1 MGSIPK
7 GTTKR
12 SNGALLKLRFGFLAL
27 KGTII
32 TIPKG
37 TTKTVS
43 KKKAAYY
50 VVWSG
55 KTPGI
60 YDTWEECEAQVKG
73 QTGAKFKGFATRQE
87 AEQAFSSSPDLYII
101 RKPKTEK
108 EGHSQLSIVNSQLS
122 APILPSLAVD
132 AACSGNPGVMEF
144 RGVIADTG
152 TEVFHR
158 GPFQQG
164 TNNIGE
170 FLAIVLG
177 LAYLKQNNLP
187 WALYTDSRTALS
199 WLKKGHADT
208 KIEWNASNQ
217 DLFFM
222 VRKAEMWL
230 HDNTWSTPIYKW
242 DTKAW
247 GEIPADFGRK

>member
-1 MGSIPK
+1 M
-7 GTTKR
+7 
-12 SNGALLKLRFGFLAL
+12 A
-27 KGTII
+27 
-32 TIPKG
+32 
-37 TTKTVS
+37 
-43 KKKAAYY
+43 KKNAYY
-50 VVWSG
+50 VVWRG
-55 KTPGI
+55 KQPGI
-60 YDTWEECEAQVKG
+60 YDSWDACEAQVKG
-73 QTGAKFKGFATRQE
+73 AQGAVYKGFSTRPE
-87 AEQAFSSSPDLYII
+87 AEQAYAAGPDTYII
-101 RKPKTEK
+101 RKAKATEENK
-108 EGHSQLSIVNSQLS
+108 SQIINHKSQIS
-122 APILPSLAVD
+122 SPILPALAVD

-158 GPFQQG
+158 GPFNGG

-187 WALYTDSRTALS
+187 WVLYSDSRTALA
-199 WLKKGHADT
+199 WLRKKHADT
-208 KIEWNASNQ
+208 KLEWNAQNQ

-222 VRKAEMWL
+222 LRKAEMWL
-230 HDNTWSTPIYKW
+230 HDNTWTTPIYKW

>member
-1 MGSIPK
+1 MGS
-7 GTTKR
+7 
-12 SNGALLKLRFGFLAL
+12 
-27 KGTII
+27 
-32 TIPKG
+32 IPKG

-60 YDTWEECEAQVKG
+60 YDTWEDCEAQVKG
-73 QTGAKFKGFATRQE
+73 VQGAKYKGFASRHE
-87 AEQAFSSSPDLYII
+87 AEQAFASSPENYII
-101 RKPKTEK
+101 RKPK
-108 EGHSQLSIVNSQLS
+108 NSQLS
-122 APILPSLAVD
+122 TLNSQLSTPILPALAVD
-132 AACSGNPGVMEF
+132 AACSGNPGVIEF

-158 GPFQQG
+158 GPFNGG

-187 WALYTDSRTALS
+187 WALYTDSRTALA
-199 WLKKGHADT
+199 WIKKGHADT
-208 KIEWNASNQ
+208 KMEWNAQNQ

-222 VRKAEMWL
+222 LRKAEMWL
-230 HDNTWSTPIYKW
+230 HDNTWTTPVYKW

>member
-1 MGSIPK
+1 M
-7 GTTKR
+7 
-12 SNGALLKLRFGFLAL
+12 
-27 KGTII
+27 
-32 TIPKG
+32 
-37 TTKTVS
+37 S

-55 KTPGI
+55 HVPGV
-60 YDTWEECEAQVKG
+60 YDNWADCKQQVKG
-73 QTGAKFKGFATRQE
+73 FEGAKYKGFASQAE
-87 AEQAFSSSPDLYII
+87 AERALHESPEKYIL
-101 RKPKTEK
+101 RKAGSTEK
-108 EGHSQLSIVNSQLS
+108 VQSPTN
-122 APILPSLAVD
+122 PILPALAVD

-158 GPFQQG
+158 GPFVNG

-170 FLAIVLG
+170 FLALVLG
-177 LAYLKQNNLP
+177 LAWLKQNNLP
-187 WALYTDSRTALS
+187 WALYSDSRTALA
-199 WLKKGHADT
+199 WLRKGHADT

-230 HDNTWSTPIYKW
+230 HDNTWTTPIYKW

>member
-1 MGSIPK
+1 M
-7 GTTKR
+7 T
-12 SNGALLKLRFGFLAL
+12 
-27 KGTII
+27 
-32 TIPKG
+32 
-37 TTKTVS
+37 
-43 KKKAAYY
+43 KKKALYY
-50 VVWSG
+50 VVWNG

-60 YDTWEECEAQVKG
+60 YDNWDDCEAQVKG
-73 QTGAKFKGFATRQE
+73 VKGAKYKGFASLPE
-87 AEQAFSSSPDLYII
+87 AEQAF
-101 RKPKTEK
+101 TESADKHIVKRQKDK
-108 EGHSQLSIVNSQLS
+108 EQGTKDKGQSK
-122 APILPSLAVD
+122 PILPALAVD
-132 AACSGNPGVMEF
+132 AACSGNPGIMEF

-158 GPFQQG
+158 GPFVQG

-187 WALYTDSRTALS
+187 WALYSDSRTALS
-199 WLKKGHADT
+199 WLKKKHADT
-208 KIEWNASNQ
+208 KLEWNASNQ
-217 DLFFM
+217 DLFLM

-230 HDNTWSTPIYKW
+230 HDNTWTTPIYKW

>member
-1 MGSIPK
+1 M
-7 GTTKR
+7 
-12 SNGALLKLRFGFLAL
+12 
-27 KGTII
+27 
-32 TIPKG
+32 
-37 TTKTVS
+37 S
-43 KKKAAYY
+43 KKKTAYY

-55 KTPGI
+55 HVPGV
-60 YDTWEECEAQVKG
+60 YDNWADCEQQVKG
-73 QTGAKFKGFATRQE
+73 FEGAKYKGFASQAE
-87 AEQAFSSSPDLYII
+87 AERALHESPEKYIL
-101 RKPKTEK
+101 RKAGSTEK
-108 EGHSQLSIVNSQLS
+108 VQSPTN
-122 APILPSLAVD
+122 PILPALAVD

-158 GPFQQG
+158 GPFVNG

-170 FLAIVLG
+170 FLALVLG
-177 LAYLKQNNLP
+177 LAWLKQNNLP
-187 WALYTDSRTALS
+187 WALYSDSRTALA
-199 WLKKGHADT
+199 WLRKGHADT

-230 HDNTWSTPIYKW
+230 HDNTWNTPIYKW